1 MGTKQQTQQTV
12 NYDPTSLGQYQQF
25 WQLATP
31 LLTGM
36 ATNPFT
42 SPSYQLNLSQAT
54 QAAHQQGSMAMQN
67 ALANLNTA
75 GMGQTNSG
83 LRAGLLSQLG
93 RYGSNLGYQGFLS
106 AVNQAQSNQW
116 NALSMLGSRT
126 PLVTGQ
132 TGTSKTSGLGTWLPQ
147 LAGAA
152 ISGLTGGLTGGLGA
166 AVGAG
171 ASQLNSMA
179 NAGIQQAGLTPTFSQ
194 LPQTLSPFLQNT
206 SNRVG
211 TSSGASM
218 SNPLTSYFP
227 PQLSQ

>member
-1 MGTKQQTQQTV
+1 MGTKTKTQQSI

-36 ATNPFT
+36 ATNPFS
-42 SPSYQLNLSQAT
+42 SPSFNLNLAQNT
-54 QAAHQQGSMAMQN
+54 AAARQQGSMAMQN
-67 ALANLNTA
+67 ALSNLNTA

-93 RYGSNLGYQGFLS
+93 RYGSNLTYQGFLG
-106 AVNQAQSNQW
+106 AANQAQANQW
-116 NALSMLGSRT
+116 NALGMLGSRT

-132 TGTSKTSGLGTWLPQ
+132 TGTQQTSGLGTWLPQ

-152 ISGLTGGLTGGLGA
+152 ISGLTGGMTGGLGMA
-166 AVGAG
+166 AGAG

-194 LPQTLSPFLQNT
+194 LPQTLSPFIQTAN
-206 SNRVG
+206 NRVG
-211 TSSGASM
+211 TPGGASM
-218 SNPLTSYFP
+218 SNPLASYFP
-227 PQLSQ
+227 QGLSQ